1 MISKDLTKRFITS
14 VPLILLLLLSFNYL
28 YVLIISLI
36 FVSLISWIEFY
47 GIISKIFLKKNYKYK
62 IYNIIYYELFIPR
75 GIATRSLLSKFTF
88 VENHFLIDFGFLL

>member
-47 GIISKIFLKKNYKYK
+47 GIISKIFIKKK
-62 IYNIIYYELFIPR
+62 L
-75 GIATRSLLSKFTF
+75 
-88 VENHFLIDFGFLL
+88 

>member
-62 IYNIIYYELFIPR
+62 I
-75 GIATRSLLSKFTF
+75 
-88 VENHFLIDFGFLL
+88 